1 MSLKHKPTRE
11 AVWVSSIA
19 MVWRRAIARHVS
31 GGQAQAQAQ
40 APDQRACLLGC
51 HRRKACLV
59 ALMLGSKFGTV
70 AGGSKPRGH
79 PSLDDAPDEV
89 YRTSSSSMLP

>member
-31 GGQAQAQAQ
+31 GGQAQA
-40 APDQRACLLGC
+40 PDQRACLLGC

-59 ALMLGSKFGTV
+59 ASMLGSKFGTV

-89 YRTSSSSMLP
+89 YRTSSSSMLPST

>member
-1 MSLKHKPTRE
+1 MSLKHKPTRK

-70 AGGSKPRGH
+70 AGGSKLRGH